1 MKSEYEFSTMVNNNH
16 HKVKKAQEVVIPT
29 NYTDHEIRM
38 ACLQRKAKNDQKKAN
53 REAVKFGLM
62 MVVAMPSFWICFRL
76 MIALMWA
83 YSYAVR
89 GF

>member
-16 HKVKKAQEVVIPT
+16 RKVKAQEYQIPAE
-29 NYTDHEIRM
+29 YTDHEIRM

-53 REAVKFGLM
+53 HEAVKFGLM
-62 MVVAMPSFWICFRL
+62 MVVAMPSFWILFRL
-76 MIALMWA
+76 MIAIMWA